1 QLADAKQGLASD
13 PVRTFAPNDTV
24 NLGDPA
30 PGHPAWEVAEP
41 FGTDMII
48 AIASSQPLF
57 EKPRPANI
65 EAAKD
70 YLRALKDAVEAA
82 RRRNVTVVGNALLV
96 DTVPK

>member
-1 QLADAKQGLASD
+1 
-13 PVRTFAPNDTV
+13 
-24 NLGDPA
+24 
-30 PGHPAWEVAEP
+30 
-41 FGTDMII
+41 MII

-70 YLRALKDAVEAA
+70 YLRALKEAVEAA
-82 RRRNVTVVGNALLV
+82 RRRNVTLAGNALLV